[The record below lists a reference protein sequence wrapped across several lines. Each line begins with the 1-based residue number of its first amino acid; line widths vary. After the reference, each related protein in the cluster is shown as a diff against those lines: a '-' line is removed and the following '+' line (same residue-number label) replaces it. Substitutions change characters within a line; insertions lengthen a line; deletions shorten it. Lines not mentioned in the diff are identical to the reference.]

1 VSLSLPSFGVR
12 RALHAAV
19 SLAARKSAPTPTAL
33 SLAQL
38 LCISAWLSA
47 LIPSPTH
54 AALRVLAPDDYLRF
68 ADVSDPQV
76 SADGNHVAYV
86 VTTADRDADEQR
98 GAIWLTSWDGK
109 LQLQL
114 TRGEDASQPRFSP
127 DGRRLTFVSARP
139 AGSKSQ
145 IWLLDLRGG
154 EPRQLTNVNAVI
166 SSYAWSPDGKRLVLV
181 MSDGEGDGK
190 TPHPIVIDSFHF
202 KQDVDGYLTARSRK
216 HLYLVDVDSG
226 GVTPLTTAPEYNDD
240 LPAWSPDGK
249 TIAYVSNHAKEPER
263 SGVDEIYLIE
273 ARGGAV
279 PNRLTQVYSPNHQ
292 RLAFSPDGE
301 FISLLQGFE
310 PRYNAY
316 ITDRLALIS
325 VSDGHVHPLTDQ
337 LDRAVSVP
345 VFSSDGKAINFLVE
359 DDGSNYPA
367 RMDLA
372 TRRIERLV
380 PGTVSIQDESSAA
393 AHTAVLASSDTQAT
407 EIFALEGHALRK
419 LTTHNDALLA
429 ELRFGQAEDIRFRS
443 RDGTE
448 IHGSLVKPPGFV
460 SGRRFPTILWIH
472 GGPNGQDQHEL
483 IPESYCPPLERQ
495 LLAGQGYVVLGVNYR
510 GSTGRGAQFARSIAG
525 DWGHKEV
532 EDLLAAVDY
541 AVQAGIAD
549 PAWLGIGG
557 WSYGAILT
565 DYTIAHDTR
574 FKAAISGAGS
584 GNQTGMWG
592 LDEYALQYNA
602 ELGPPW
608 KSAPLYLKLSYP
620 LFHADRIR
628 TPTLFLGGDKDF
640 NVPIAG
646 SEQMYLALRT
656 LGVPAEL
663 VIYPGQFHLLTR
675 PSFLKDRAE
684 RYIAW
689 FAKYL
694 PVSP

>member
-1 VSLSLPSFGVR
+1 M
-12 RALHAAV
+12 
-19 SLAARKSAPTPTAL
+19 
-33 SLAQL
+33 
-38 LCISAWLSA
+38 
-47 LIPSPTH
+47 
-54 AALRVLAPDDYLRF
+54 LAPDDYLRF

-76 SADGNHVAYV
+76 SPDGGRVAYV
-86 VTTADRDADEQR
+86 VTTVDRDADEAR

-109 LQLQL
+109 MQLQL

-127 DGRRLTFVSARP
+127 DGRRLTFLAARP
-139 AGSKSQ
+139 SDSKSQ
-145 IWLLDLRGG
+145 IWMLDLRGG
-154 EPRQLTNVNAVI
+154 EARQFTHVNGMI
-166 SSYAWSPDGKRLVLV
+166 SSYAWSPDGKRLVVV
-181 MSDGEGDGK
+181 MSDGEADGK
-190 TPHPIVIDSFHF
+190 TPRPLVIDSFHF
-202 KQDVDGYLTARSRK
+202 KQDVDGYLTAHSRK
-216 HLYLVDVDSG
+216 HLYLADVQKGDL
-226 GVTPLTTAPEYNDD
+226 TPLTTAPEYNDD

-249 TIAYVSNHAKEPER
+249 TIAYISNHAKEPEQ

-273 ARGGAV
+273 ARSGAA
-279 PNRLTQVYSPNHQ
+279 PRRLTHVFSPNHQ
-292 RLAFSPDGE
+292 RLAFSPDGQL
-301 FISLLQGFE
+301 ISLLQGFE

-325 VSDGHVHPLTDQ
+325 VSDGQLQPLTDE

-345 VFSSDGKAINFLVE
+345 VFSSDGRAITFLVE

-367 RMDLA
+367 RIDLA
-372 TRRIERLV
+372 TRKVERLV
-380 PGTVSIQDESSAA
+380 PGIVSIQDESSAA
-393 AHTAVLASSDTQAT
+393 GHTAMLASSDDQAT
-407 EIFALEGHALRK
+407 EIFALEDHRLRK

-429 ELRFGQAEDIRFRS
+429 ELRFGQVEDIRFKS
-443 RDGTE
+443 RDGIE
-448 IHGSLVKPPGFV
+448 IHGSLVKPPGYV
-460 SGRRFPTILWIH
+460 SGRKFPTILWIH

-510 GSTGRGAQFARSIAG
+510 GSTGRGAQFARSIAA

-541 AVQAGIAD
+541 AVQAGVAD
-549 PAWLGIGG
+549 PDRLGIGG
-557 WSYGAILT
+557 WSYGGMLT
-565 DYTIAHDTR
+565 DYTIAHDRR

-592 LDEYALQYNA
+592 LDEYAMQYNA

-608 KSAPLYLKLSYP
+608 KSTALYLKLSYP

-656 LGVPAEL
+656 LGVPTQL

-694 PVSP
+694 PASP